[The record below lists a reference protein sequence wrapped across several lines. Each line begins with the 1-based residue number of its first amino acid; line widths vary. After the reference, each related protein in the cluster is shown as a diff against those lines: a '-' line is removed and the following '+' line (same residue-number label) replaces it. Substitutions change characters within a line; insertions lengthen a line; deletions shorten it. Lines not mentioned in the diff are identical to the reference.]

1 MLAERRENYMN
12 TKLNKIPRFKDM
24 KEEAKFWDKN
34 DISDFLPEM
43 KKVKMVYKKKA
54 NKEEMVVVRVQTDI
68 KNRLE
73 KVADSQGL
81 ALSTM
86 LRMWFIDRLKQG
98 I

>member
-1 MLAERRENYMN
+1 MN
-12 TKLNKIPRFKDM
+12 TKLNKIPEFKNM
-24 KEEAKFWDKN
+24 REEANFWDKN

-43 KKVKMVYKKKA
+43 KKTKMVYKKKT

-86 LRMWFIDRLKQG
+86 LRMWFIDRLKQN

>member
-1 MLAERRENYMN
+1 MN
-12 TKLNKIPRFKDM
+12 TKLNKIPKFNDM

-43 KKVKMVYKKKA
+43 KKVKMVYKKKV

-98 I
+98 INS

>member
-1 MLAERRENYMN
+1 MK
-12 TKLNKIPRFKDM
+12 TKLNKIPSFKDM

-43 KKVKMVYKKKA
+43 KKVKVVYKKKV

-73 KVADSQGL
+73 KIADSQGL

-86 LRMWFIDRLKQG
+86 LRMWFIDRLKQSVRS
-98 I
+98 